1 MCTLVY
7 FKFNNFIKCLS
18 TFNTFFQNKKKIE
31 IGKKIKE
38 VGKI

>member
-7 FKFNNFIKCLS
+7 FKFNN
-18 TFNTFFQNKKKIE
+18 NTFFPNKKKIE